1 MMRIALA
8 TVMALLLAGSP
19 GHAQVATTGSTA
31 MDLPTVPGAIVISP
45 LNSPGPFSATTV
57 AGCSGYDAGACSA
70 RFGSDHAGDGRR
82 LRSIVV
88 IAGAGAGDSDGIGH
102 GPFDIGHR
110 SSDPAGHG
118 TERQLHRDCLRRYAG
133 GNRYECRMQLNAGRA
148 GDKRCVPAAF
158 GTASG
163 CKPRAWHDP
172 GGHRRR
178 RRHWHRPERRRCAQ
192 PKQLGLRGRGLD
204 ESGGACDGVAG
215 QRLRRSTDAGR
226 VADPSAGMLRRNCR
240 ASVSLHH
247 TAFARHVAG
256 RSLRTSASGGSIVPP
271 SLYFQ
276 STMTALL
283 PLTVVRPTNVPIVL

>member
-1 MMRIALA
+1 MIRIVFA
-8 TVMALLLAGSP
+8 TAIALLLGTSAGQ
-19 GHAQVATTGSTA
+19 AQVATTGSTA

-57 AGCSGYDAGACSA
+57 PGAPDTTLA
-70 RFGSDHAGDGRR
+70 PVPLASDPTTPGDGRR
-82 LRSIVV
+82 LRSTVV

-172 GGHRRR
+172 GRHRRR